1 MITYFIRTVAVRHLR
16 YSVGQSLLTIGVV
29 AISVLLIVYL
39 YTIISG
45 TQTKIVSN
53 TTGALPHITIEP
65 PERTPVAAWD
75 IPALADPKT
84 LYIGEV
90 VNLPR
95 AQEKIEDWKLWM
107 PYLDRADPEITAV
120 SPIVSGQAF
129 LFRGSRQQS
138 VRVLGV
144 MPERHNGIVEI
155 ENNLV
160 GDGRFLR
167 MNSGDMV
174 LGWKLA
180 KDFGLK
186 LRDKVRLVGPGN
198 ITINFTVAG
207 IYYTG
212 FGQVDDGQV
221 LVTLRDGQSLLEL
234 GGSISSF
241 GLKLRNLYVA
251 DDVARRQ
258 ATRLP
263 FKVRSWVEDNPNL
276 FRTLASQSQTRDLI
290 LLMSTIASGFGI
302 ASILVMVVTS
312 KYREIG
318 ILKAMGAT
326 PREVQWIFVLE
337 GLMLAVIGCFVGIPL
352 GIGLLQL
359 LAGIRSMGPDGRIES
374 VFTIEIEP
382 GLLVGAC
389 VVAIV
394 TGAIASYFP
403 ARRAGQVDPMQ
414 VIRGS

>member
-1 MITYFIRTVAVRHLR
+1 MITYFTRTVAVRHLR

-75 IPALADPKT
+75 IPALAEPKT

-107 PYLDRADPEITAV
+107 PYLDRADPQIAAV

-180 KDFGLK
+180 NDFGLK

-221 LVTLRDGQSLLEL
+221 LITLRDGQSLLEL

-290 LLMSTIASGFGI
+290 LLMSTIASGFGDRK
-302 ASILVMVVTS
+302 SVV
-312 KYREIG
+312 
-318 ILKAMGAT
+318 
-326 PREVQWIFVLE
+326 
-337 GLMLAVIGCFVGIPL
+337 
-352 GIGLLQL
+352 
-359 LAGIRSMGPDGRIES
+359 
-374 VFTIEIEP
+374 
-382 GLLVGAC
+382 
-389 VVAIV
+389 
-394 TGAIASYFP
+394 
-403 ARRAGQVDPMQ
+403 
-414 VIRGS
+414 

>member
-1 MITYFIRTVAVRHLR
+1 MISYFTRSVALRHLR
-16 YSVGQSLLTIGVV
+16 YSVGQSLLTVGVV

-39 YTIISG
+39 HTTISG
-45 TQTKIVSN
+45 TQQRIVRS

-75 IPALADPKT
+75 IPGVAGPEV

-95 AQEKIEDWKLWM
+95 ALARIEDWKMWL
-107 PYLDRADPEITAV
+107 PYLDRADPQITAV
-120 SPIVSGQAF
+120 SPIASGQAF

-138 VRVLGV
+138 VGVLGI

-155 ENNLV
+155 EANLLP
-160 GDGRFLR
+160 GGRFLR
-167 MNSGDMV
+167 MSSGDLV
-174 LGWKLA
+174 LGARLA
-180 KDFGLK
+180 SDFGLK
-186 LRDKVRLVGPGN
+186 LRDKVRLVGPSGLSM
-198 ITINFTVAG
+198 NFTVAG
-207 IYYTG
+207 IFATG
-212 FGQVDDGQV
+212 LGRIDDGQV
-221 LVTLRDGQSLLEL
+221 LMTLRDGQSLLQL

-251 DDVARRQ
+251 DDVARRE

-263 FKVRSWVEDNPNL
+263 FKVRSWVEDNPQL
-276 FRTLASQSQTRDLI
+276 FGTLRAQGLTRDLI

-326 PREVQWIFVLE
+326 PQEVKWIFVLE
-337 GLMLAVIGCFVGIPL
+337 GLMLAVIGCLVGVPL
-352 GIGLLQL
+352 GVAVLELLGNLKSVGPGGRVEQVFQL
-359 LAGIRSMGPDGRIES
+359 
-374 VFTIEIEP
+374 EIDP
-382 GLLVGAC
+382 LLIVAAC
-389 VVAIV
+389 VIAIT

-403 ARRAGQVDPMQ
+403 ARRAAQVDPMQ